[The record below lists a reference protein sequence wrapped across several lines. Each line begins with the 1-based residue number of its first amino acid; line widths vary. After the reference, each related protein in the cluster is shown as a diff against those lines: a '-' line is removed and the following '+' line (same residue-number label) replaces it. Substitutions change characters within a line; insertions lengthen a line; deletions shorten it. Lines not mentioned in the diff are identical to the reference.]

1 MRIKSFV
8 TLPLILYFA
17 FSAVIH
23 DITVSKILYSGFMIV
38 MCILFEYGC
47 FNVRYILKYASYVC
61 MAACGVL
68 VLQYFCYYLLG
79 FHVCVVPTDLLLAE
93 SSNWIA
99 GAKTGLINIR
109 GASHGFYR
117 PSAFFLE
124 PSHLFIYFFPVL
136 CMLLFSE
143 EMTGTRL
150 RSAFILTIGIILST
164 SGMGIVCCVGVWA
177 CYFLMYYDGSNKNV
191 ARLANVFSLR
201 NILFI
206 SSLFILVVFLY
217 FTVDSVAYTIDRIL
231 FDESSAAF
239 SGRMGQASTLIRDM
253 DGSALWIGLTDDRS
267 NIIYNLPGFFAT
279 MYKKGLIGVLLSYWF
294 YVQGFFKLKGA
305 QFWMTVIIFISIYN
319 CVKYFTV

>member
-1 MRIKSFV
+1 
-8 TLPLILYFA
+8 
-17 FSAVIH
+17 
-23 DITVSKILYSGFMIV
+23 
-38 MCILFEYGC
+38 
-47 FNVRYILKYASYVC
+47 
-61 MAACGVL
+61 
-68 VLQYFCYYLLG
+68 
-79 FHVCVVPTDLLLAE
+79 
-93 SSNWIA
+93 
-99 GAKTGLINIR
+99 
-109 GASHGFYR
+109 
-117 PSAFFLE
+117 
-124 PSHLFIYFFPVL
+124 
-136 CMLLFSE
+136 
-143 EMTGTRL
+143 MTGTRL

-239 SGRMGQASTLIRDM
+239 SGRMGQASTLISDM

-305 QFWMTVIIFISIYN
+305 QFWMTVIIFILSFFSAHTHGTFYMMFF
-319 CVKYFTV
+319 VSLLMEGYRK